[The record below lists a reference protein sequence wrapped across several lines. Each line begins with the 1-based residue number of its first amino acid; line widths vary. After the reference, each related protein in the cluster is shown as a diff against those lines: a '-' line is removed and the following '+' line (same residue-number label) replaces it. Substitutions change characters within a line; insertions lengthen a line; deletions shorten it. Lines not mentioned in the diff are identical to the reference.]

1 VVDKSVLALREP
13 RRYRDKEHRNFV
25 CLQPCLVCGRKPS
38 DAHHVGYAQ
47 PRAFGRKVSDEF
59 TVPLCRGHHRALHR
73 VGEEAAWWKEVGI
86 DPIKAARKLWKETR
100 LSYLRA
106 LANSGGRPGASKITD
121 AVVQDRSDTSASRS
135 ISASNATAGEPDSK
149 SGGQ

>member
-1 VVDKSVLALREP
+1 MLALREP

-38 DAHHVGYAQ
+38 DAHHVGFAQ

-59 TVPLCRGHHRALHR
+59 TVPLCRGHHRELHR
-73 VGEEAAWWKEVGI
+73 AGEEAAWWKHVGI
-86 DPIKAARKLWKETR
+86 DPITAARKLWKETR
-100 LSYLRA
+100 LNYLRA
-106 LANSGGRPGASKITD
+106 LANIGGHPGAAKTTD
-121 AVVQDRSDTSASRS
+121 AVTLDRSDMSASRS
-135 ISASNATAGEPDSK
+135 GNASSATAGESDSK

>member
-1 VVDKSVLALREP
+1 MLALREP

-73 VGEEAAWWKEVGI
+73 AGVEAAWWKDVGI
-86 DPIKAARKLWKETR
+86 DPITAARKLWKETR
-100 LSYLRA
+100 LNYLRG
-106 LANSGGRPGASKITD
+106 LANSGVRLRVAKTTH
-121 AVVQDRSDTSASRS
+121 AVALDRSDTSASRS
-135 ISASNATAGEPDSK
+135 TNASRATTGEPDPK
-149 SGGQ
+149 SGSQ